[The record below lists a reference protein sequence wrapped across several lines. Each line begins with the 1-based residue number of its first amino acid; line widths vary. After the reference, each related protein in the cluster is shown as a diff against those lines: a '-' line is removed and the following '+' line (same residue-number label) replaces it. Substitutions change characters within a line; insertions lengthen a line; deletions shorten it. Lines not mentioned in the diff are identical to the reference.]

1 MFQVSSLTALLIIAV
16 AAVTSACGQ
25 QHAGG
30 SGSGGPGSV
39 SSGSPP
45 VVTGGS
51 CHGSATVMTGHT
63 VTVDAS
69 DNGKSFCVKPGTG
82 ILVVLRGSPVRK
94 WTPIHVSSSV
104 LAPRPNGRFQLGVTS
119 AYFVAAGSGTA
130 VITSARPVCASHPS
144 GGSPSPGGALSCDS
158 ELAFHATVTVHG

>member
-1 MFQVSSLTALLIIAV
+1 VFRVPSLTAVLIIAA

-45 VVTGGS
+45 AVTAGS
-51 CHGSATVMTGHT
+51 CHGSAAVMTGHT

-82 ILVVLRGSPVRK
+82 ILVVLRGSPARK

-104 LAPRPNGRFQLGVTS
+104 LAPRPNGRLQLDVTS
-119 AYFVAAGSGTA
+119 AYFVAVRSGTA

-144 GGSPSPGGALSCDS
+144 SGSLSCDS
-158 ELAFHATVTVHG
+158 ELAFHATVKVHG